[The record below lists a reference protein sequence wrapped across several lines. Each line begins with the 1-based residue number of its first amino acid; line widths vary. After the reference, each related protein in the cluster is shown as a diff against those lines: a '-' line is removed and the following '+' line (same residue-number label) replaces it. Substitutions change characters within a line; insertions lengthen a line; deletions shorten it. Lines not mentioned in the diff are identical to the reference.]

1 MAGLE
6 TENITNVNKVSNLNS
21 MLNSQVLVVENKSKA
36 VKMHRRIYDSVSYLI
51 EEKVVP
57 W

>member
-36 VKMHRRIYDSVSYLI
+36 VKMHRRINDSVSYLI
-51 EEKVVP
+51 EENVVP

>member
-36 VKMHRRIYDSVSYLI
+36 VKMYRRINDSVSYLI
-51 EEKVVP
+51 EENVVP